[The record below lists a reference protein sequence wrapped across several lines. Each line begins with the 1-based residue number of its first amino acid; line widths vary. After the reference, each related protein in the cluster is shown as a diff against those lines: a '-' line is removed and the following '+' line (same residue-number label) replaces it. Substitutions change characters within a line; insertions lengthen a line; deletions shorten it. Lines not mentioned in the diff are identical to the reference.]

1 MKKTDKPVIVE
12 ENFTVSINELW
23 GAITEVNR
31 MKQWFFENIE
41 SFEPTVGFKTKF
53 IVQNEDRI
61 FPHLWEVTEVIPK
74 ERICYN
80 WKYEGYKGDSFVTF
94 EIFKSEQGS
103 KLILTHKVTESFTA
117 DIEEFKRES
126 CIGGWNWFIKN
137 QLKNYLDT

>member
-1 MKKTDKPVIVE
+1 MKKTDKPVIIE
-12 ENFTVSINELW
+12 ENFTVSINKLW
-23 GAITEVNR
+23 SAITEVNR
-31 MKQWFFENIE
+31 MKKWFFENIE

-61 FPHLWEVTEVIPK
+61 FPHLWEITEVIPK

-80 WKYEGYKGDSFVTF
+80 WKYAGYEGDSFITF
-94 EIFKSEQGS
+94 EISKSKQGS
-103 KLILTHKVTESFTA
+103 KLVLTHKVTESFTTN
-117 DIEEFKRES
+117 IEEFKRES